1 VDRSV
6 RTVRT
11 DDDDGDGAD
20 DAADD
25 DAARAPHSASI
36 AATATPTGAKGP
48 SPAGARYSAQY
59 RAAVVGGRSERRTG
73 HLLDG
78 RGCRSGARLGGGSS
92 GGNWVA

>member
-20 DAADD
+20 DATNDAADD
-25 DAARAPHSASI
+25 AAARAPHSASI

-73 HLLDG
+73 HLLGG
-78 RGCRSGARLGGGSS
+78 RGCRSG
-92 GGNWVA
+92 GNWVA